1 VSAAAPRDD
10 QKGLRPISKEFAMPM
25 SHRMEAM
32 KSAGTEDGI
41 PGPGLFLWGV
51 PHVADA
57 SPGDK
62 EEV

>member
-1 VSAAAPRDD
+1 
-10 QKGLRPISKEFAMPM
+10 MPM

-32 KSAGTEDGI
+32 KSTGTGDGI